1 MWSKRSQNVKI
12 FQFSFILHFYPLY
25 ISLWFLH
32 ANKLYNNEEKHCGFL
47 TFMFTLQLFV
57 YMGSLKLLIC
67 IAFLTHCHN
76 SIDIHK
82 LFHVQWV
89 SVPHLMVK
97 KLTASDLLGL
107 LYYDFPYLIIKG
119 IYDMAT
125 GNIVIARKYK
135 ALKHLNRWGYI

>member
-1 MWSKRSQNVKI
+1 MSRY
-12 FQFSFILHFYPLY
+12 FSFPLFCISTLY
-25 ISLWFLH
+25 IFLCDFFTQT
-32 ANKLYNNEEKHCGFL
+32 NFIITKKNTVVFL
-47 TFMFTLQLFV
+47 IFIFTLQLFV

-135 ALKHLNRWGYI
+135 DLKHLDC